1 MSLNATLL
9 AQMVVFAL
17 LIWFTMSFVWPMLLK
32 QMQLRETRIADGLA
46 AADQGQR
53 SLEDAE
59 LKTTEMLHEGRDKAL
74 EFVTQAQKRGDDI
87 VEDAKAKA
95 REEGERLIQLAH
107 VQIDQERNQAR
118 DELRA
123 EVAALALRGA
133 EQILLREVNPQIHG
147 ETLEKLA
154 AQL

>member
-1 MSLNATLL
+1 MSINATLL

-46 AADQGQR
+46 AADKGQR

-59 LKTTEMLHEGRDKAL
+59 LKTSEMLHEGRDKAQ
-74 EFVTQAQKRGDDI
+74 EFVAQAQKRSDDI

-95 REEGERLIQLAH
+95 REEGERLIVLARS
-107 VQIDQERNQAR
+107 QIEQERNLAR
-118 DELRA
+118 DELRG
-123 EVAALALRGA
+123 EVAALAIKGA
-133 EQILLREVNPQIHG
+133 EQILLREVNAQIHG
-147 ETLEKLA
+147 ETLDKLA
-154 AQL
+154 AEL

>member
-1 MSLNATLL
+1 VSINATLL

-46 AADQGQR
+46 AADKGQR

-59 LKTTEMLHEGRDKAL
+59 LKTSEMLHEGRDKAQ
-74 EFVTQAQKRGDDI
+74 EFVAQAQKRGDDI

-95 REEGERLIQLAH
+95 REEGERLIVLARS
-107 VQIDQERNQAR
+107 QIEQERNLAR
-118 DELRA
+118 DELRG
-123 EVAALALRGA
+123 EVAALALKGA
-133 EQILLREVNPQIHG
+133 EQILLREVNAQIHG
-147 ETLEKLA
+147 ETLDKLA
-154 AQL
+154 AEL

>member
-1 MSLNATLL
+1 MSINATLL

-17 LIWFTMSFVWPMLLK
+17 LVWFTMSFVWPMLLE

-46 AADQGQR
+46 AADKGQR

-59 LKTTEMLHEGRDKAL
+59 LKTSEMLHEGREKAQD
-74 EFVTQAQKRGDDI
+74 FVVQAQKRGDDI
-87 VEDAKAKA
+87 VEDAKTKA
-95 REEGERLIQLAH
+95 REEGERLIELARA
-107 VQIDQERNQAR
+107 QIEQERNQAR

-147 ETLEKLA
+147 ETLDKLA